1 MLEDIVREIA
11 DKKGYVVQVE
21 EDVVV
26 EIVKEGYSVEFG
38 AREMRRVI
46 LDIIENFLA
55 DYLLRNDVK
64 RGDTIFVSRKDV
76 MKDTSAS

>member
-1 MLEDIVREIA
+1 
-11 DKKGYVVQVE
+11 VE

-55 DYLLRNDVK
+55 EYLLRKEVK
-64 RGDTIFVSRKDV
+64 RGDEIFISHKDI
-76 MKDTSAS
+76 MEMNLDKE